1 MQRGLSIRCGGVFS
15 AVQGQIQAEA
25 EWLLADSQVAAAA
38 EQTCPPAVWWHRWS
52 SVLTRGVEEMVVD
65 MVVEEVA
72 VKVAACIEARSIST
86 LLESLSVGCS
96 AG

>member
-1 MQRGLSIRCGGVFS
+1 MQHGLSIRWGGRLQRFS
-15 AVQGQIQAEA
+15 RA
-25 EWLLADSQVAAAA
+25 EWLLADGQVAAAA
-38 EQTCPPAVWWHRWS
+38 EQTWPPAVRKHRWS
-52 SVLTRGVEEMVVD
+52 SVLTRGVEEMVVE

-72 VKVAACIEARSIST
+72 VKVAACIEARSLSK